1 MMGSFKALHA
11 SYGGVI
17 GGHEARLARKDVV
30 SCSQSRIDW
39 VREGRDVGIINR
51 NGEVWTEISTGDK

>member
-1 MMGSFKALHA
+1 MRHM
-11 SYGGVI
+11 GGVI

-30 SCSQSRIDW
+30 SCGQSRIDW

-51 NGEVWTEISTGDK
+51 DGEVWTEISTGDK